1 MNAQDRRLGMDRSI
15 TRRDFLN
22 GVSLTVVGSMLA
34 PELLRAAQQE
44 FAPERAPDYYP
55 PTRVGMRGSH
65 TGSFE
70 VAHQLRDRR
79 QVDLSGAISTGETY
93 DLVVVG
99 GGLSG
104 LSAAYY
110 FIREVG
116 RNATVLILDNH
127 DDFGGHAKRNE
138 FHYDGRMLALNGG
151 TLNIESW
158 NRYNEHARRLIH
170 DIGIDIDRFLASNEK
185 NRSLY
190 RSLGLTGQATFFD
203 RETWGVDKLVIR
215 RGSSGR
221 GGVETAAGRGGGAG
235 ESAGGGRG
243 RGGWAADDLIH
254 MPLSSPAQKDMLRLY
269 GGPHPDYLPGLS
281 SAEKKVRLAKMS
293 YQDFLLNVV
302 KVDKQVLWFF
312 HNQGAG
318 SFCVGV
324 DCFPALFAWQDGLPG
339 FSGMNLE
346 SNPNGLLADLPGG
359 HHGRQ
364 IGPGGGPTV
373 HFPDGNATI
382 ARLLIRWLIPDAV
395 PGKTMEDVGSA
406 HVDYAALDRSG
417 QTARVRLNSTV
428 VHVQH
433 DSDVS
438 RSKEVVTSYVRGG
451 KTYQARSR
459 AVVMACW
466 NTFIPYLVPDLPA
479 RQKEALAF
487 GVKGPLVYTSVAVKN
502 WTSFQ
507 KLGVSAVNSPTMY
520 HTGVSLGEAVS
531 LGDLHH
537 PQTPEEPIV
546 LHMTRFPMSPGKP
559 RKEQHRIGRADLLST
574 TFETFER
581 SIRDQLSRNLGEGG
595 FDPARDIIAMAV
607 NRWPHGYAYTYNPLY
622 DPLEWVY
629 TSTNDR
635 PCVKA
640 RQPFG
645 LITIANSDAA
655 ASPHTDAAMLEAH
668 RAVQE
673 VLQRRAMPFL
683 GN

>member
-1 MNAQDRRLGMDRSI
+1 MDAHDRNLGMDQPI

-22 GVSLTVVGSMLA
+22 GVAMGVVGSVLA
-34 PELLRAAQQE
+34 PELVRAAQQE

-65 TGSFE
+65 PGSFE

-79 QVDLSGAISTGETY
+79 QWDLSGAIDTGETY
-93 DLVVVG
+93 DLVIVG

-104 LSAAYY
+104 LSAAYF
-110 FIREVG
+110 FIRDVG
-116 RNATVLILDNH
+116 RSAKVLILDNH

-138 FHYDGRMLALNGG
+138 FVYNGRMLALNGG

-158 NRYNEHARRLIH
+158 GRYNEHARGVVN
-170 DIGIDIDRFLASNEK
+170 DIGIDIDRFLSANEK

-190 RSLGLTGQATFFD
+190 RSLGLNGQATFFD
-203 RETWGVDKLVIR
+203 KETWGSDTLVIR
-215 RGSSGR
+215 SSG
-221 GGVETAAGRGGGAG
+221 GGRGEAPPQT
-235 ESAGGGRG
+235 AGGGRG
-243 RGGWAADDLIH
+243 RGAYTAHDLART
-254 MPLSSPAQKDMLRLY
+254 PLSAQAQRDMLRLY

-293 YQDFLLNVV
+293 YQDFLLNLV

-339 FSGMNLE
+339 FSGMDLE
-346 SNPNGLLADLPGG
+346 PSPKELLADLPGG

-382 ARLLIRWLIPDAV
+382 ARLLVRWLISGAV
-395 PGKTMEDVGSA
+395 PGRSMEDVGAA
-406 HVDYAALDRSG
+406 HVNYALLDRGG
-417 QTARVRLNSTV
+417 QTARIRLNSTV

-433 DSDVS
+433 DGEMS
-438 RSKEVVTSYVRGG
+438 RAQQVITGYVRGG
-451 KTYQARSR
+451 KTYRVRSR

-466 NTFIPYLVPDLPA
+466 NMFIPYLVPELPGA
-479 RQKEALAF
+479 QKEALAF
-487 GVKGPLVYTSVAVKN
+487 GVKGPLVYTSVAVKQ
-502 WTSFQ
+502 WTAFE
-507 KLGVSAVNSPTMY
+507 KLGVTGVSAPTMY
-520 HTGVSLGEAVS
+520 HTSVDLPEAVS
-531 LGDLHH
+531 LGELQH
-537 PQTPEEPIV
+537 PLRPEEPIV
-546 LHMTRFPMSPGKP
+546 LHMTRYPMSPGKP

-581 SIRDQLSRNLGEGG
+581 NIRDQLGRTLGPGG

-622 DPLEWVY
+622 DPMEWVY

-645 LITIANSDAA
+645 LIAIANSDAA

-673 VLQRRAMPFL
+673 VLQRRALPLL
-683 GN
+683 GD